1 MDRPLLTQAIAERTP
16 GRFANRRPWGRDVTP
31 DVLASTIVD
40 ANPGADLEIENAE
53 RSRYVRDIVS
63 WTFVVSNR
71 SSTVAYR
78 DLLCELRY
86 FDSAGSVVDTRREFV
101 LLVLQ
106 PGETR
111 RGRVVDR
118 TTRWTS
124 GWVKADLRVVGA
136 EPLRPVTR

>member
-1 MDRPLLTQAIAERTP
+1 
-16 GRFANRRPWGRDVTP
+16 VTP

-40 ANPGADLEIENAE
+40 ANPAADLEIENAE
-53 RSRYVRDIVS
+53 RSRYVPDIVS

-78 DLLCELRY
+78 DLLCEMRY
-86 FDSAGSVVDTRREFV
+86 FDSAGRVVDTRREFV

-106 PGETR
+106 PGETH

-118 TTRWTS
+118 TTRWNS

-136 EPLRPVTR
+136 EPLRPAAR